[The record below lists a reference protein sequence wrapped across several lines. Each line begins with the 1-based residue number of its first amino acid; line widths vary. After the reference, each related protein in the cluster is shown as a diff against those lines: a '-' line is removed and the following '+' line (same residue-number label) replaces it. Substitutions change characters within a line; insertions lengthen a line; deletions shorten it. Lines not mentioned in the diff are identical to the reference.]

1 MNYSPA
7 SSNQSNQGNAVID
20 VTVVSDTTF
29 VSDVTD
35 VIDADVTIASD
46 TTVVIDV
53 TDPDVTTIASD
64 TTVVSQNRQEQHSQ
78 HPSSGSQIVTTQG
91 NASFAHFLAPL
102 NKDSFQGVAKD
113 VENKLRVVNQTLGM
127 LDNLLDSQGFD
138 AILNEMLQ
146 SITQK
151 TGELLNADRSTIF
164 LLDDEKN
171 ELWAIVAKD
180 ENGKNLELRFPSN
193 VGIAGEVATDRTV
206 VNIPYDFYN
215 DRRSTNAKKTD
226 ERTGYRTYTMLAMPL
241 INEDTQELV
250 AVVQL
255 INKLKPNHDNYGHLD
270 ERIDREGFTRED
282 EQIFRE
288 FAPSIRLILE
298 SSKSFYAATQ
308 RQRAATALMNAV
320 NALSQSSLDL
330 EDTLKRVMDQA
341 QELMN
346 ADRSTLW
353 LIDEDRNQLWTKI
366 PIAGQLQEIRIPRTA
381 GFAGIVAQSGK
392 PLLIP
397 FDVHDD
403 PRAKTAIETDKKT
416 GYRTC
421 SMLCMPVF
429 NADKKLIGVTQLINK
444 KRQGEF
450 SAYNPEHWPEAPEQ
464 WKASFN
470 RSDMEFM
477 TAFNIQAGVA
487 LQNAKLFAK
496 VKQQE
501 QRQKDM
507 LHALTNGVI
516 STDQKGNIVAT
527 NPSAKQLLGVSDA
540 DLAEGKCLRE
550 LIKLEKGNFAKW
562 FDVALS
568 PTNEED
574 RQQYYPDQVL
584 IASVGEQQSINLSLN
599 SMTDA
604 TDPTK
609 VNGALVVMEDI
620 SDAKQ
625 VKNLMYRYMTPEV
638 AEALLASGDTG
649 MGGKRKHVSVLFSD
663 IRGYTTLTE
672 KLQAEEVVIM
682 LNEYFE
688 VMVDVVFK
696 YGGTLDK
703 YIGDALMAVFG
714 SPAPLADHA
723 WCAMQTAVE
732 MREKLIEFNKE
743 RVGKLP
749 ISIGMGIHS
758 DEVVSGNIGS
768 SKRMELTS
776 IGDGVN
782 LASRLEG
789 ASKQYGTDL
798 IISDNTYKE
807 YKERLYVRELDFI
820 TVKGKSEP
828 VIVYELVGIREGH
841 SLIGKALSKEQEQ
854 IVEKYNKGREYYKT
868 PVTQIL
874 SDEEVKGL
882 LTKVE
887 NMSEAEIKKL
897 ANYNVEEQLEYE
909 LKKLLHQVKKL
920 SESERGKLSKAD
932 PLRLF
937 DSEFDLLKPEGM
949 KNLSEDEAKLLLK
962 AKIKHLSAEDIHEL
976 QEGEVKDIL
985 KEDIN
990 VSVKSKKIKMLK
1002 LLEKQELLQEKIKS
1016 RTSET
1021 LAEMLDEEFLDMEFD
1036 QVKKLLSEI
1045 KKTLEPKAKQ
1055 AFKDAD
1061 REFRAVL
1068 QIDPKNK
1075 AAKLHVDRCALY
1087 KLEPPDVLNWDG
1099 VWNLTEK

>member
-1 MNYSPA
+1 MNYSA
-7 SSNQSNQGNAVID
+7 SSNLSSLGNVTID
-20 VTVVSDTTF
+20 VTPITE
-29 VSDVTD
+29 
-35 VIDADVTIASD
+35 
-46 TTVVIDV
+46 
-53 TDPDVTTIASD
+53 
-64 TTVVSQNRQEQHSQ
+64 NHQEQHS
-78 HPSSGSQIVTTQG
+78 HYPSSSGQIVTTQG
-91 NASFAHFLAPL
+91 NFSSFLAPL
-102 NKDSFQGVAKD
+102 NKDSFKGVAKD
-113 VENKLRVVNQTLGM
+113 VENKLKVVNQTLGM

-171 ELWAIVAKD
+171 ELWARVAKD
-180 ENGKNLELRFPSN
+180 EHGNNLELRFPAN
-193 VGIAGEVATDRTV
+193 VGIAGEVATGRKG

-215 DRRSTNAKKTD
+215 DPRSTNAKKTD
-226 ERTGYRTYTMLAMPL
+226 EKTGYRTYTMLAMPL

-255 INKLKPNHDNYGHLD
+255 INKLKADHHNYDHLD
-270 ERIDREGFTRED
+270 AQIDRQGFTQED

-341 QELMN
+341 QELMQ

-353 LIDEDRNQLWTKI
+353 LIDEDRDQLWTKI
-366 PIAGQLQEIRIPRTA
+366 PIAGQLQELRIPRTA
-381 GFAGIVAQSGK
+381 GFAGIVAQSSE
-392 PLLIP
+392 PLLIS
-397 FDVHDD
+397 FDVYNDS
-403 PRAKTAIETDKKT
+403 RAETSKETDKKT

-429 NADKKLIGVTQLINK
+429 NADHKLIGVTQLINK
-444 KRQGEF
+444 KKQGEYPP
-450 SAYNPEHWPEAPEQ
+450 YNPENWPEAPEQ
-464 WKASFN
+464 WRASFN
-470 RSDMEFM
+470 RNDMEFM
-477 TAFNIQAGVA
+477 KAFNIQAGVA
-487 LQNAKLFAK
+487 LQNAKLFAE

-516 STDQKGNIVAT
+516 STDQKGHIVAT
-527 NPSAKQLLGVSDA
+527 NPSAKKLLGVSDA
-540 DLAEGKCLRE
+540 RLAEGQCLRD
-550 LIKLEKGNFAKW
+550 LINLEKGDFAKW
-562 FDVALS
+562 FDVALH
-568 PTNEED
+568 PTNEKD

-584 IASVGEQQSINLSLN
+584 IASEGAQQSINLSIN

-604 TDPTK
+604 TDPKK

-620 SDAKQ
+620 SSAKQ
-625 VKNLMYRYMTPEV
+625 VKNLMYRYMTPAV

-649 MGGKRKHVSVLFSD
+649 LGGKRKHVSVLFSD
-663 IRGYTTLTE
+663 IRSYTTLTE
-672 KLQAEEVVIM
+672 KLQAEQVVEM

-688 VMVDVVFK
+688 VMVDSVFK

-714 SPAPLADHA
+714 SPAPLEDHA

-732 MREKLIEFNKE
+732 MREKLKEFNEKRKLNGE
-743 RVGKLP
+743 LP

-768 SKRMELTS
+768 SRRMELTS

-798 IISDNTYKE
+798 IISDNTYQE
-807 YKERLYVRELDFI
+807 YRDRLEVRELDFI

-828 VIVYELVGIREGH
+828 VIIYELVAIKPGYSSVGM
-841 SLIGKALSKEQEQ
+841 ALTETEKK
-854 IVEKYNKGREYYKT
+854 IVELYNAGREFYKQ
-868 PVTQIL
+868 PVTQKLSKAEVEQIL
-874 SDEEVKGL
+874 DTMAKMPEAKVKEL
-882 LTKVE
+882 SYDVDK
-887 NMSEAEIKKL
+887 
-897 ANYNVEEQLEYE
+897 QLEHE
-909 LKKLLHQVKKL
+909 LKKLLYQLKKEPEYDVTNQSPAHQIF
-920 SESERGKLSKAD
+920 ESEIK
-932 PLRLF
+932 
-937 DSEFDLLKPEGM
+937 LLKWEGI
-949 KNLSEDEAKLLLK
+949 KNLSEDEATLLIK
-962 AKIKHLSAEDIHEL
+962 SKIGELSPDEIKEL
-976 QEGEVKDIL
+976 QEGDV
-985 KEDIN
+985 
-990 VSVKSKKIKMLK
+990 KKILAADIQDPSNRQIKPLK
-1002 LLEKQELLQEKIKS
+1002 SSHIRQLLQAKIKS
-1016 RTSET
+1016 RAEET
-1021 LAEMLDEEFLDMEFD
+1021 VAERLDEEFVENLTLDG
-1036 QVKKLLSEI
+1036 VKKVLSEI
-1045 KKTLEPKAKQ
+1045 KTKLEPKAKES
-1055 AFKDAD
+1055 FKNALGKFN
-1061 REFRAVL
+1061 EVL
-1068 QIDPKNK
+1068 SKDPKNK
-1075 AAKLHVDRCALY
+1075 AAKLHVQRCGLF
-1087 KLEPPDVLNWDG
+1087 LHQFSDVLNWDG

>member
-1 MNYSPA
+1 
-7 SSNQSNQGNAVID
+7 
-20 VTVVSDTTF
+20 
-29 VSDVTD
+29 
-35 VIDADVTIASD
+35 
-46 TTVVIDV
+46 
-53 TDPDVTTIASD
+53 
-64 TTVVSQNRQEQHSQ
+64 
-78 HPSSGSQIVTTQG
+78 
-91 NASFAHFLAPL
+91 
-102 NKDSFQGVAKD
+102 
-113 VENKLRVVNQTLGM
+113 
-127 LDNLLDSQGFD
+127 
-138 AILNEMLQ
+138 
-146 SITQK
+146 
-151 TGELLNADRSTIF
+151 
-164 LLDDEKN
+164 
-171 ELWAIVAKD
+171 
-180 ENGKNLELRFPSN
+180 
-193 VGIAGEVATDRTV
+193 
-206 VNIPYDFYN
+206 
-215 DRRSTNAKKTD
+215 
-226 ERTGYRTYTMLAMPL
+226 
-241 INEDTQELV
+241 
-250 AVVQL
+250 
-255 INKLKPNHDNYGHLD
+255 
-270 ERIDREGFTRED
+270 
-282 EQIFRE
+282 
-288 FAPSIRLILE
+288 
-298 SSKSFYAATQ
+298 
-308 RQRAATALMNAV
+308 
-320 NALSQSSLDL
+320 
-330 EDTLKRVMDQA
+330 
-341 QELMN
+341 
-346 ADRSTLW
+346 
-353 LIDEDRNQLWTKI
+353 
-366 PIAGQLQEIRIPRTA
+366 
-381 GFAGIVAQSGK
+381 
-392 PLLIP
+392 
-397 FDVHDD
+397 
-403 PRAKTAIETDKKT
+403 
-416 GYRTC
+416 
-421 SMLCMPVF
+421 MPVF
-429 NADKKLIGVTQLINK
+429 NADHKLIGVTQLINK

-450 SAYNPEHWPEAPEQ
+450 SPYNPEHWPEPPEQ

-470 RSDMEFM
+470 RNDMEFM
-477 TAFNIQAGVA
+477 KAFNIQAGVA
-487 LQNAKLFAK
+487 LQNAKLFAE

-507 LHALTNGVI
+507 LNALTNGVI

-568 PTNEED
+568 PTDKKD

-584 IASVGEQQSINLSLN
+584 IALEGEQQSINLSIN

-620 SDAKQ
+620 SSAKQ

-649 MGGKRKHVSVLFSD
+649 MGGTRKNVSVLFSD

-672 KLQAEEVVIM
+672 KLQAEEVVVM
-682 LNEYFE
+682 LNKYFE
-688 VMVDVVFK
+688 VMVDVVFE

-723 WCAMQTAVE
+723 WCAMQTAVK
-732 MREKLIEFNKE
+732 MREQLIEFNKK
-743 RVGKLP
+743 RVANGELP

-758 DEVVSGNIGS
+758 DQVVSGNIGS

-798 IISDNTYKE
+798 IISDNTYRE
-807 YKERLYVRELDFI
+807 YQERLHVRELDFI

-841 SLIGKALSKEQEQ
+841 SPIGKALSEQQEQ

-874 SDEEVKGL
+874 SNEEVQEL
-882 LTKVE
+882 LIKVE
-887 NMSEAEIKKL
+887 NMSEAERKRL
-897 ANYNVEEQLEYE
+897 SYDFEQQLEHE

-920 SESERGKLSKAD
+920 SESEREKLSKAD

-937 DSEFDLLKPEGM
+937 DSEFDLFKPEGM
-949 KNLSEDEAKLLLK
+949 KNLSEDEAKLLLQ
-962 AKIKHLSAEDIHEL
+962 AKIKQLSAEDIHEL

-985 KEDIN
+985 KKDIN
-990 VSVKSKKIKMLK
+990 VGVKSKKIKMLK

-1016 RTSET
+1016 RALET
-1021 LAEMLDEEFLDMEFD
+1021 QAEMLDEEFLNMEFD

-1045 KKTLEPKAKQ
+1045 KKALEPKAKEAFRQ
-1055 AFKDAD
+1055 ADLAFK
-1061 REFRAVL
+1061 AVL

-1075 AAKLHVDRCALY
+1075 AAKLHVDRCMLFQHQFS
-1087 KLEPPDVLNWDG
+1087 DVLNWDG

>member
-1 MNYSPA
+1 MTYSPA
-7 SSNQSNQGNAVID
+7 SSNLSALENAIDNTGMSDVTVMSDTTVMSD
-20 VTVVSDTTF
+20 VTVVNE
-29 VSDVTD
+29 
-35 VIDADVTIASD
+35 A
-46 TTVVIDV
+46 
-53 TDPDVTTIASD
+53 
-64 TTVVSQNRQEQHSQ
+64 TVVSEHHQEQHSY

-91 NASFAHFLAPL
+91 NGNFSSFLAPL
-102 NKDSFQGVAKD
+102 NKDSFKGVAKD

-146 SITQK
+146 SITLK
-151 TGELLNADRSTIF
+151 TGELLNAARSTIF
-164 LLDDEKN
+164 LLDEEKD

-180 ENGKNLELRFPSN
+180 QNGNNIELRFPAN
-193 VGIAGEVATDRTV
+193 VGIAGEVAKKKEV
-206 VNIPYDFYN
+206 VNIPYDFY
-215 DRRSTNAKKTD
+215 DDARSTNAKKTD
-226 ERTGYRTYTMLAMPL
+226 EKTGYRTYTMLTMPL
-241 INEDTQELV
+241 INEETQELV

-255 INKLKPNHDNYGHLD
+255 INKLKPDHHNHDHLD
-270 ERIDREGFTRED
+270 AQIDREGFTKKD
-282 EQIFRE
+282 EEIFTE

-320 NALSQSSLDL
+320 TALSKSSLDL

-341 QELMN
+341 QQLMQ

-353 LIDEDRNQLWTKI
+353 LIDEDRDQLWTKI
-366 PIAGQLQEIRIPRTA
+366 PSKDGVLEELRIPSNA
-381 GFAGIVAQSGK
+381 GFAGSVAQSGK

-397 FDVHDD
+397 FDLYEDS
-403 PRAKTAIETDKKT
+403 RSATSKKT
-416 GYRTC
+416 DQQFGYRTC

-429 NADKKLIGVTQLINK
+429 NADHILIGVTQLVNK

-450 SAYNPEHWPEAPEQ
+450 PPYNPEHWPHPPEQ

-470 RSDMEFM
+470 RNDMEFM
-477 TAFNIQAGVA
+477 EAFNIQAGVA

-516 STDQKGNIVAT
+516 STDRKGNIVAT

-540 DLAEGKCLRE
+540 DLAEGKSLRD

-568 PTNEED
+568 PTDDKD

-584 IASVGEQQSINLSLN
+584 IALEGEQQSINLSIN

-604 TDPTK
+604 TDSTK

-620 SDAKQ
+620 SSAKQ

-638 AEALLASGDTG
+638 AEALLASGNTG
-649 MGGKRKHVSVLFSD
+649 MGGTRKNVSVLFSD

-672 KLQAEEVVIM
+672 KLQAEEVVVM
-682 LNEYFE
+682 LNKYFE

-714 SPAPLADHA
+714 SPAPLEDHA
-723 WCAMQTAVE
+723 WCALQTAVE
-732 MREKLIEFNKE
+732 MRQKLIEFNQE
-743 RVGKLP
+743 RVANGELP

-828 VIVYELVGIREGH
+828 VIVYEVVGIREGH
-841 SLIGKALSKEQEQ
+841 SLIGKALSEEQEQ

-874 SDEEVKGL
+874 SDEEVKVL
-882 LTKVE
+882 LIKVE
-887 NMSEAEIKKL
+887 NMSESETKKL
-897 ANYNVEEQLEYE
+897 SYKVEEQLECE
-909 LKKLLHQVKKL
+909 LKKLLHQVKKM
-920 SESERGKLSKAD
+920 SECEREKLSKTD

-949 KNLSEDEAKLLLK
+949 KNLSEDEAKLLLQ
-962 AKIKHLSAEDIHEL
+962 AKIQQLSAEDLNEL

-985 KEDIN
+985 KKDIHL
-990 VSVKSKKIKMLK
+990 SVRSKKVKMLK

-1016 RTSET
+1016 RVSET
-1021 LAEMLDEEFLDMEFD
+1021 LAEMLDEEFVNMEFD
-1036 QVKKLLSEI
+1036 HVKKLLSEI
-1045 KKTLEPKAKQ
+1045 KKTLEPIAKE
-1055 AFKDAD
+1055 AFKAAD
-1061 REFRAVL
+1061 REFKAVL
-1068 QIDPKNK
+1068 QIEPKNK
-1075 AAKLHVDRCALY
+1075 AGKLHVDRCALY

>member
-1 MNYSPA
+1 MEN
-7 SSNQSNQGNAVID
+7 VID
-20 VTVVSDTTF
+20 VSVVG
-29 VSDVTD
+29 
-35 VIDADVTIASD
+35 
-46 TTVVIDV
+46 
-53 TDPDVTTIASD
+53 
-64 TTVVSQNRQEQHSQ
+64 QNRQQQHDH
-78 HPSSGSQIVTTQG
+78 HPSSSSQIVTTQG
-91 NASFAHFLAPL
+91 NFSSFLAPL
-102 NKDSFQGVAKD
+102 NKDSFKGVAKD

-146 SITQK
+146 SITLK

-164 LLDDEKN
+164 LLDDDKN

-180 ENGKNLELRFPSN
+180 ENGNNLELRFPAH
-193 VGIAGEVATDRTV
+193 VGIAGEVATKRTV

-215 DRRSTNAKKTD
+215 DPRSTNAKKTD
-226 ERTGYRTYTMLAMPL
+226 ERTGYRSYTMLAMPL

-255 INKLKPNHDNYGHLD
+255 INKLKPNHQNYGHLD
-270 ERIDREGFTRED
+270 EQIDKEGFTRED
-282 EQIFRE
+282 EQIFTE

-330 EDTLKRVMDQA
+330 EDTLKRVMAQA

-381 GFAGIVAQSGK
+381 GFAGIVAQSGE

-397 FDVHDD
+397 FDLYDD
-403 PRAKTAIETDKKT
+403 PRAETSKETDKKS

-429 NADKKLIGVTQLINK
+429 NADHKLIGVTQLINK

-450 SAYNPEHWPEAPEQ
+450 PPYNPEDWPHPPEQ

-477 TAFNIQAGVA
+477 QAFNIQAGVA
-487 LQNAKLFAK
+487 LQNAKLFAE

-516 STDQKGNIVAT
+516 STDKKGHIVAT
-527 NPSAKQLLGVSDA
+527 NPSAKKLLGVSDGE
-540 DLAEGKCLRE
+540 LAEGQSLRE
-550 LIKLEKGNFAKW
+550 LIKLGKGDFAKW
-562 FDVALS
+562 FDLALS
-568 PTNEED
+568 PRSEQD

-584 IASVGEQQSINLSLN
+584 SAIAGESQSINLSIN

-604 TDPTK
+604 TDPNK

-620 SDAKQ
+620 SSAKQ
-625 VKNLMYRYMTPEV
+625 IKDLMYRYMTPEV

-649 MGGKRKHVSVLFSD
+649 MGGKRKNVSVLFSD
-663 IRGYTTLTE
+663 IRSYTTLTE
-672 KLQAEEVVIM
+672 KLQAEEVVVM
-682 LNEYFE
+682 LNNYFE

-714 SPAPLADHA
+714 SPAPLENHA

-732 MREKLIEFNKE
+732 MREKLAEFNDDRIANGE
-743 RVGKLP
+743 LP
-749 ISIGMGIHS
+749 IGIGMGIHS
-758 DEVVSGNIGS
+758 DEVISGNIGS

-782 LASRLEG
+782 LASRLES

-807 YKERLYVRELDFI
+807 YKDRLYVRELDFI

-828 VIVYELVGIREGH
+828 VIVYELVGIREGC
-841 SLIGKALSKEQEQ
+841 SSIGKPLTEKQQQ
-854 IVEKYNKGREYYKT
+854 IIENYNQGREHYKT
-868 PVTQIL
+868 PVAQKL
-874 SDEEVKGL
+874 SEEEVREL

-887 NMSEAEIKKL
+887 QMPEA
-897 ANYNVEEQLEYE
+897 E
-909 LKKLLHQVKKL
+909 LKKLSYNVEQQLEYQLKKLLYQLKKL
-920 SESERGKLSKAD
+920 SEYDPKNLCEADKLIVLLQPEIK
-932 PLRLF
+932 
-937 DSEFDLLKPEGM
+937 LLKLEGI

-962 AKIKHLSAEDIHEL
+962 SKVRKLSAADIQDL
-976 QEGEVKDIL
+976 QEGEVK
-985 KEDIN
+985 
-990 VSVKSKKIKMLK
+990 K
-1002 LLEKQELLQEKIKS
+1002 LLEADINSSSNPKIKRLKASEIRQLLQAKIKS
-1016 RTSET
+1016 RASEEVV
-1021 LAEMLDEEFLDMEFD
+1021 EMLDDEFENLGLD
-1036 QVKKLLSEI
+1036 QVKKLLSEV
-1045 KKTLEPKAKQ
+1045 KKALEPKAKQ
-1055 AFKDAD
+1055 AFTDAE
-1061 REFRAVL
+1061 REFKAVL

-1075 AAKLHVDRCALY
+1075 AAKLHVDRCMLFQHQFS
-1087 KLEPPDVLNWDG
+1087 DVLNWDG

>member
-1 MNYSPA
+1 MKSA
-7 SSNQSNQGNAVID
+7 SFNQSAPGNVIID
-20 VTVVSDTTF
+20 ITPVSE
-29 VSDVTD
+29 
-35 VIDADVTIASD
+35 
-46 TTVVIDV
+46 
-53 TDPDVTTIASD
+53 
-64 TTVVSQNRQEQHSQ
+64 NHHEQHS
-78 HPSSGSQIVTTQG
+78 HPPSSGSQLVKSQG
-91 NASFAHFLAPL
+91 NFSSFLAPL
-102 NKDSFQGVAKD
+102 NKDSFKGVARD
-113 VENKLRVVNQTLGM
+113 VEEKLRVVNQTLGM

-146 SITQK
+146 SITLK
-151 TGELLNADRSTIF
+151 TGELLNAARSTIF

-180 ENGKNLELRFPSN
+180 ENGKNLELRFPSH

-226 ERTGYRTYTMLAMPL
+226 EKTGYRTYTMLAMPL
-241 INEDTQELV
+241 INEETQELV

-255 INKLKPNHDNYGHLD
+255 INKLKPDHHNHDHLD
-270 ERIDREGFTRED
+270 AQIDKQGFTKED

-353 LIDEDRNQLWTKI
+353 LIDEERDQLWTKI
-366 PIAGQLQEIRIPRTA
+366 PIADQLQEIRIPRTA
-381 GFAGIVAQSGK
+381 GFAGIVAQSSE

-397 FDVHDD
+397 FDVYDD
-403 PRAKTAIETDKKT
+403 PRAATAKETDKKT

-429 NADKKLIGVTQLINK
+429 NADHKLIGVTQLINK

-450 SAYNPEHWPEAPEQ
+450 SPYNPEHWPDAPEQ
-464 WKASFN
+464 WRSSFN
-470 RSDMEFM
+470 RNDMEFM
-477 TAFNIQAGVA
+477 KAFNIQAGVA
-487 LQNAKLFAK
+487 LQNAKLFAE

-568 PTNEED
+568 PTDDKD

-584 IASVGEQQSINLSLN
+584 IALEGEQQSINLSIN

-604 TDPTK
+604 TDPSK

-620 SDAKQ
+620 SSAKQ

-638 AEALLASGDTG
+638 AEALLASGNTG
-649 MGGKRKHVSVLFSD
+649 LGGTRKNVSVLFSD
-663 IRGYTTLTE
+663 IRSYTTLTE
-672 KLQAEEVVIM
+672 KLQAEEVVVM
-682 LNEYFE
+682 LNKYFE

-714 SPAPLADHA
+714 SPAPLEDHA

-732 MREKLIEFNKE
+732 MREKLDEFNKDRMANGE
-743 RVGKLP
+743 LP
-749 ISIGMGIHS
+749 ISIGMGVHS

-798 IISDNTYKE
+798 IISDNTYKQ
-807 YKERLYVRELDFI
+807 YKDRLYVRELDFI

-828 VIVYELVGIREGH
+828 VIVYELVGIREGY
-841 SLIGKALSKEQEQ
+841 SPIGKPLTDKQQ
-854 IVEKYNKGREYYKT
+854 KIVEHYNKAREHYKT
-868 PVTQIL
+868 PVTQQL
-874 SDEEVKGL
+874 SEDEVKKIL
-882 LTKVE
+882 DDVTQMPE
-887 NMSEAEIKKL
+887 TEIKKL
-897 ANYNVEEQLEYE
+897 SYNVDQQLERE
-909 LKKLLHQVKKL
+909 LKKLLYQLKKQ
-920 SESERGKLSKAD
+920 SECARTNPSEADKL
-932 PLRLF
+932 F
-937 DSEFDLLKPEGM
+937 QSEIQLLKLEGM
-949 KNLSEDEAKLLLK
+949 KNLSEDEATLLLK
-962 AKIKHLSAEDIHEL
+962 SKVRELSAEDIKDL
-976 QEGEVKDIL
+976 QEGEVKKIL
-985 KEDIN
+985 EADIN
-990 VSVKSKKIKMLK
+990 QPSNPKIKRLK
-1002 LLEKQELLQEKIKS
+1002 SSDVRQLLQAKIKS
-1016 RTSET
+1016 RVAET
-1021 LAEMLDEEFLDMEFD
+1021 VAEMLDEEFENLGLDR
-1036 QVKKLLSEI
+1036 VKKLLSEF
-1045 KKTLEPKAKQ
+1045 KKSLEPKAHQ
-1055 AFKDAD
+1055 SFKDAEQ
-1061 REFRAVL
+1061 EFKAV
-1068 QIDPKNK
+1068 QQVDPKNK
-1075 AAKLHVDRCALY
+1075 AAKLHVDRCMLFQHRFS
-1087 KLEPPDVLNWDG
+1087 DVLNWDG

>member
-1 MNYSPA
+1 MNSSASSTNYS
-7 SSNQSNQGNAVID
+7 SLDNVID
-20 VTVVSDTTF
+20 VAVVGGDNHHQDHYSPPPPPPPSSSSSIILRQGNLSGILDLLNKQSFTVV
-29 VSDVTD
+29 VK
-35 VIDADVTIASD
+35 
-46 TTVVIDV
+46 
-53 TDPDVTTIASD
+53 
-64 TTVVSQNRQEQHSQ
+64 E
-78 HPSSGSQIVTTQG
+78 
-91 NASFAHFLAPL
+91 
-102 NKDSFQGVAKD
+102 
-113 VENKLRVVNQTLGM
+113 VEEKLKVVNQTLGM
-127 LDNLLDSQGFD
+127 LDNILESEGFD

-146 SITQK
+146 SITLK

-180 ENGKNLELRFPSN
+180 ENGRNLEIRVPAH
-193 VGIAGEVATDRTV
+193 VGIAGEVATDRKV

-215 DRRSTNAKKTD
+215 DSRSDNAKKFD
-226 ERTGYRTYTMLAMPL
+226 EKTGYRTYTMLAMPL
-241 INEDTQELV
+241 VNEETNELV

-255 INKLKPNHDNYGHLD
+255 INKLKPKHEDYPTLD
-270 ERIDREGFTRED
+270 AQIDRQGFTQED
-282 EQIFRE
+282 EQVFKE

-353 LIDEDRNQLWTKI
+353 LIDEDKDQLWTKI
-366 PIAGQLQEIRIPRTA
+366 PIAGNLKEIRIPRTA
-381 GFAGIVAQSGK
+381 GFAGIVAQSSQ

-397 FDVHDD
+397 FDVYDD
-403 PRAKTAIETDKKT
+403 PRAAISRETDQKT
-416 GYRTC
+416 DYRTC

-429 NADKKLIGVTQLINK
+429 NSDKKLIGVTQLVNK

-450 SAYNPEHWPEAPEQ
+450 PPYNPADWPHAPEQ

-470 RSDMEFM
+470 RNDMEFM
-477 TAFNIQAGVA
+477 KAFNIQAGVA
-487 LQNAKLFAK
+487 LQNAKLFAE

-516 STDQKGNIVAT
+516 STDKKGNIVAT
-527 NPSAKQLLGVSDA
+527 NPSAKKLLGVSDA
-540 DLAEGKCLRE
+540 ELAEGQCLRE
-550 LIKLEKGNFAKW
+550 LIKLEKGDFAKW
-562 FDVALS
+562 FDASLS
-568 PTNEED
+568 PEDDND

-584 IASVGEQQSINLSLN
+584 LSTDAESQSINLSIN

-604 TDPTK
+604 TDPSK

-620 SDAKQ
+620 SSAKQ

-649 MGGKRKHVSVLFSD
+649 LGGKRKNVSVLFSD
-663 IRGYTTLTE
+663 IRSYTTLTE
-672 KLQAEEVVIM
+672 KLQAEEVVVM
-682 LNEYFE
+682 LNKYFE
-688 VMVDVVFK
+688 VMVDVVFE

-714 SPAPLADHA
+714 SPAPLEDHA
-723 WCAMQTAVE
+723 WCAMQTAVK
-732 MREKLIEFNKE
+732 MREKLSEFNQDRMANGE
-743 RVGKLP
+743 LP
-749 ISIGMGIHS
+749 IGIGMGVHS

-798 IISDNTYKE
+798 IISDNTYRD
-807 YKERLYVRELDFI
+807 YADRLYVRELDFI

-828 VIVYELVGIREGH
+828 VIVYELVGIREGY
-841 SLIGKALSKEQEQ
+841 SPIGKPLTETQQQ
-854 IVEKYNKGREYYKT
+854 IVEHYNKAREHYKT
-868 PVTQIL
+868 PVGQRL
-874 SDEEVKGL
+874 SESEVKNIL
-882 LTKVE
+882 E
-887 NMSEAEIKKL
+887 NVAEMPEAEIKKL
-897 ANYNVEEQLEYE
+897 SYNVDQQLEHE
-909 LKKLLHQVKKL
+909 LKKLLYQLKKL
-920 SESERGKLSKAD
+920 SEYDPKNLFEADKLLVLLQ
-932 PLRLF
+932 PEIR
-937 DSEFDLLKPEGM
+937 LLKLEGI
-949 KNLSEDEAKLLLK
+949 KNLSEDEAKMLLQ
-962 AKIKHLSAEDIHEL
+962 AKIKPLSADEIQYL
-976 QEGEVKDIL
+976 QEGEVK
-985 KEDIN
+985 
-990 VSVKSKKIKMLK
+990 K
-1002 LLEKQELLQEKIKS
+1002 LLEADILEPSNPKIKRLKPAEIRQLLQAKIKS
-1016 RTSET
+1016 RASET
-1021 LAEMLDEEFLDMEFD
+1021 VAEMLDEEFENLGLDR
-1036 QVKKLLSEI
+1036 VKKLLSEF

-1055 AFKDAD
+1055 AFRDAE
-1061 REFRAVL
+1061 REFNLVL
-1068 QIDPKNK
+1068 EVDPKNK
-1075 AAKLHVDRCALY
+1075 AAKLHVDRC
-1087 KLEPPDVLNWDG
+1087 KLFQHRPSDVLNWDG

>member
-1 MNYSPA
+1 MKSASSTNYSSLDNVIEAAVVGETPHVVGGETHHQEYYSPPPPSGA
-7 SSNQSNQGNAVID
+7 IIPSQGN
-20 VTVVSDTTF
+20 F
-29 VSDVTD
+29 
-35 VIDADVTIASD
+35 
-46 TTVVIDV
+46 
-53 TDPDVTTIASD
+53 
-64 TTVVSQNRQEQHSQ
+64 
-78 HPSSGSQIVTTQG
+78 SSI
-91 NASFAHFLAPL
+91 LAPL
-102 NKDSFQGVAKD
+102 NKDTFKLVVKEAY
-113 VENKLRVVNQTLGM
+113 NKLQVVNQTLGM
-127 LDNLLDSQGFD
+127 LDNLLDAQGFD

-146 SITQK
+146 SITLK
-151 TGELLNADRSTIF
+151 TGELLNAARSTIY

-171 ELWAIVAKD
+171 ELWARVAKD
-180 ENGKNLELRFPSN
+180 ENGNNLELRFPAH
-193 VGIAGEVATDRTV
+193 VGIAGEVATEKKV

-215 DRRSTNAKKTD
+215 DPRSANAKKTD

-241 INEDTQELV
+241 INEETGELV

-255 INKLKPNHDNYGHLD
+255 INKLKPNHEHYGTLQSQ
-270 ERIDREGFTRED
+270 IDTVGFTQED
-282 EQIFRE
+282 EQVFRE

-298 SSKSFYAATQ
+298 SSKSFYAASQ

-320 NALSQSSLDL
+320 TALSQSGLDL

-353 LIDEDRNQLWTKI
+353 LIDEDKDELWTKI
-366 PIAGQLQEIRIPRTA
+366 PFGGSLKEIRIPRTA
-381 GFAGIVAQSGK
+381 GFAGIVAQSGQ

-397 FDVHDD
+397 FDVYDD
-403 PRAKTAIETDKKT
+403 PRAEMAKEVDQKT

-444 KRQGEF
+444 KRQGEYPP
-450 SAYNPEHWPEAPEQ
+450 YNREDWPHAPDQ

-477 TAFNIQAGVA
+477 KAFNIQAGVA
-487 LQNAKLFAK
+487 LQNAKLFAE

-516 STDQKGNIVAT
+516 STDKKGNIVAT
-527 NPSAKQLLGVSDA
+527 NPSAKKLLGVSEA
-540 DLAEGKCLRE
+540 ELAEGQSLRG
-550 LIKLEKGNFAKW
+550 LIKLEKGDFAKW
-562 FDVALS
+562 FDASLS
-568 PTNEED
+568 PEDDKD

-584 IASVGEQQSINLSLN
+584 LSSEAESQSINLSIN

-604 TDPTK
+604 TDPSK

-649 MGGKRKHVSVLFSD
+649 LGGKRKNVSVLFSD
-663 IRGYTTLTE
+663 IRSYTTLTE
-672 KLQAEEVVIM
+672 KLQAEEVVVM
-682 LNEYFE
+682 LNKYFE
-688 VMVDVVFK
+688 VMVDVVFE

-714 SPAPLADHA
+714 SPAPLEDHA
-723 WCAMQTAVE
+723 WCAMQTAVK
-732 MREKLIEFNKE
+732 MREKLAEFNEE
-743 RVGKLP
+743 RIANNELP
-749 ISIGMGIHS
+749 IGIGMGVHS

-798 IISDNTYKE
+798 IISDNTYRE
-807 YKERLYVRELDFI
+807 YKDRLYVRELDFI

-841 SLIGKALSKEQEQ
+841 SPVGKSLTETQQQ
-854 IVEKYNKGREYYKT
+854 IVEHYTKAREHYKT
-868 PVTQIL
+868 PVSQRL
-874 SDEEVKGL
+874 SESEVKNIL
-882 LTKVE
+882 DAVAE
-887 NMSEAEIKKL
+887 MPDAEIKKL
-897 ANYNVEEQLEYE
+897 SYNVEQQLEHE
-909 LKKLLHQVKKL
+909 LKQLLYQLKKL
-920 SESERGKLSKAD
+920 SEYDPKNLSEAD
-932 PLRLF
+932 QLIVLLQPEIR
-937 DSEFDLLKPEGM
+937 LLKLEGI
-949 KNLSEDEAKLLLK
+949 KNLSEDEAKMLLQ
-962 AKIKHLSAEDIHEL
+962 AKIKQLSADEIKNL
-976 QEGEVKDIL
+976 QEGEVK
-985 KEDIN
+985 
-990 VSVKSKKIKMLK
+990 K
-1002 LLEKQELLQEKIKS
+1002 LLEADILEPSNPKIKRLKAADIRRLLQAKIKS
-1016 RTSET
+1016 RAAQTV
-1021 LAEMLDEEFLDMEFD
+1021 AEKLDEEFENLGLDR
-1036 QVKKLLSEI
+1036 VKKLLSEF
-1045 KKTLEPKAKQ
+1045 KKALEPKAKQ
-1055 AFKDAD
+1055 AFTDAK
-1061 REFRAVL
+1061 REFEAVL
-1068 QIDPKNK
+1068 EVDPKNK
-1075 AAKLHVDRCALY
+1075 AAKLHVDRCMLFQHSFS
-1087 KLEPPDVLNWDG
+1087 DVLNWDG